1 MAKGWKNFGNIN
13 GLVKSSETPVEMQR
27 RFNKAD
33 TMTRVTR
40 EFTPISDDYEYKKH
54 LEDTYKKAI
63 ANEDHL
69 IDVVD
74 NKRTTNKIL
83 IERAEKIKAARAKK
97 EKKNVSNK
105 ADNKS

>member
-1 MAKGWKNFGNIN
+1 MAKGWKNFGTIN
-13 GLVKSSETPVEMQR
+13 GLVKTDETPAQTQR

-33 TMTRVTR
+33 TMTKVLV
-40 EFTPISDDYEYKKH
+40 PITDEYEYKKH
-54 LEDTYKKAI
+54 LEETYKKAI
-63 ANEDHL
+63 AEEDHL

-74 NKRTTNKIL
+74 NKRTTDKVL
-83 IERAEKIKAARAKK
+83 IERVEKIKTARAKK

>member
-13 GLVKSSETPVEMQR
+13 GLVKSEESPVEMQR

-33 TMTRVTR
+33 TMTKV
-40 EFTPISDDYEYKKH
+40 FVPINDDYEYKKH
-54 LEDTYKKAI
+54 LDDTYRKAI

-74 NKRTTNKIL
+74 NKRTTNKVL